1 MHTIS
6 DNDLFH
12 RLVFDN
18 PWWDFTDETQIKFR
32 SPTKRSFFPSFV
44 TRVMKAGQGDVLVLA
59 GPLRAGKTV
68 MMRQIVADLI
78 ERGASPQ
85 NVFYCSMTTPSYTAT
100 DLGTLFEMFCRR
112 YRHKPD
118 AELYVFYDEIQYLK
132 DWEDALLTLA
142 NQRPNARF
150 IGAVSA
156 GAPTTISGERTH
168 SGRMDTYILPPLTF
182 LEFMRFRG
190 TEEKLFDLRDE
201 KGEGG
206 AGKTVRGKVAMRKGA
221 LPHLNAEFHRYVNF
235 GGFLE
240 GVLGQQREGAPAPT
254 FIRDGVA
261 DRVLH
266 KDLAGMYGVN
276 DAQEL
281 NRLFALLAF
290 NTAREVSMDDLA
302 KATGI
307 AKNTLR
313 KYLDYLEDAF
323 LIRRVARVDGD
334 AERFQRQVSFK
345 VYLTSPCIYA
355 ALFGPVAANDQIFDR
370 LAETALVSQ
379 WLGGASVRDLAYAS
393 WRGGKID
400 LMAMHPETD
409 KPDHVYEIDWR
420 NRYGSP
426 ENRPDAIVDF
436 VERNNKDAL
445 PYILTNSIARPG
457 MMRTVDLTLAP
468 LSLYCYWLDRDP
480 TLRSFHRKRVE

>member
-1 MHTIS
+1 MHIIS
-6 DNDLFH
+6 DNDLFQ

-18 PWWDFTDETQIKFR
+18 PWWDFTDETEIRFR
-32 SPTKRSFFPSFV
+32 NPTKRTFFPTFV
-44 TRVMKAGQGDVLVLA
+44 TGVMKAGQGDVLVLA

-68 MMRQIVADLI
+68 MMRQMVADLI
-78 ERGASPQ
+78 ERGISPQ
-85 NVFYCSMTTPSYTAT
+85 NVFFCSLTTPSYTAT

-112 YRHKPD
+112 YRHNPD
-118 AELYVFYDEIQYLK
+118 AELYVFFDEIQYQK
-132 DWEDALLTLA
+132 DWEQALLTLA
-142 NQRPNARF
+142 KQRPNARF
-150 IGAVSA
+150 IAAMSA
-156 GAPTTISGERTH
+156 GAPTTVSGEMTH
-168 SGRMDTYILPPLTF
+168 DGRMNTIILPPLTF

-190 TEEKLFDLRDE
+190 TEEKLFDLKNE
-201 KGEGG
+201 KT
-206 AGKTVRGKVAMRKGA
+206 AGLRGKVAMRKGA

-240 GVLGQQREGAPAPT
+240 GVLGQQRDGAPAPT
-254 FIRDGVA
+254 FIRDGVS

-313 KYLDYLEDAF
+313 KYLEYLEDSF
-323 LIRRVARVDGD
+323 LIRRVVRVDAD
-334 AERFQRQVSFK
+334 AQRFQRQVAFK

-355 ALFGPVAANDQIFDR
+355 ALFGPVSATDQIFPR

-379 WLGGASVRDLAYAS
+379 WLGAPSVKNLAYAS
-393 WRGGKID
+393 WREGGID
-400 LMAMHPETD
+400 LIAMHPDTD
-409 KPDHVYEIDWR
+409 KPDHVYEIDWT
-420 NRYGSP
+420 NRYNLP
-426 ENRPDAIVDF
+426 QHAPDGIVDF

-445 PYILTNSIARPG
+445 PYILTNAIARPG

-468 LSLYCYWLDRDP
+468 LALYCYWMDRDP

>member
-18 PWWDFTDETQIKFR
+18 PWWDFTDETEIKFR
-32 SPTKRSFFPSFV
+32 NPTKRSFFPAFV

-68 MMRQIVADLI
+68 MMRQMVADLI
-78 ERGASPQ
+78 ERGISPK
-85 NVFYCSMTTPSYTAT
+85 NVFYCSMTTPSYTAA

-112 YRHKPD
+112 YRHTPD

-132 DWEDALLTLA
+132 DWEGALLKLA
-142 NQRPNARF
+142 SQRPNARF
-150 IGAVSA
+150 VCAVSA
-156 GAPTTISGERTH
+156 GSPSTVSGERSH
-168 SGRMDTYILPPLTF
+168 KERMDTFILPPLTF
-182 LEFMRFRG
+182 LEFMRFRN
-190 TEEKLFDLRDE
+190 TEEKLFDLRE
-201 KGEGG
+201 GKGGG
-206 AGKTVRGKVAMRKGA
+206 SRGNVAMRKGA

-266 KDLAGMYGVN
+266 KDLAGMHGVN

-313 KYLDYLEDAF
+313 KYLDYLESAF

-345 VYLTSPCIYA
+345 VYLTSPCIYS
-355 ALFGPVAANDQIFDR
+355 ALYGPVAANDQTFSR

-379 WLGGASVRDLAYAS
+379 WLGAPSVNDLAYAS
-393 WRGGKID
+393 WRNGKID
-400 LMAMHPETD
+400 LIAMHPNTD
-409 KPDHVYEIDWR
+409 KPDHVYEIDWTDKY
-420 NRYGSP
+420 NSP
-426 ENRPDAIVDF
+426 ENRPDEIVDF
-436 VERNNKDAL
+436 VERNNVEAL

-457 MMRTVDLTLAP
+457 MMRTVNLTLAP